1 MKRIYRGIMLL
12 AVIAMLVTEWAVAT
26 GGRST
31 SEQKRAEVSAA
42 AEDKATSAMPGA
54 GAENAADGAAEE
66 KTEPTPEPTPKPD
79 YAFANAHLRIS
90 EVMAKNHGSLVTPNG
105 EEPDW
110 IELENTAGEAI
121 ALNGYTLSDGKGK
134 FTFAASEVPANGYLV
149 IYAGA
154 EEGFTT
160 PFSLNADETLTLY
173 DPEGVTV
180 SQVKDLHTGADEACA
195 LNENGEYVFTDVPTP
210 GSENATEGRLPVAE
224 TPEASVKSLAA
235 DAQAFTVELSAA
247 PGAEIYYTSDG
258 SLPDEANGA
267 LYTEPIRIENNTI
280 LRAVARMEGCEPSRV
295 ATYSYLTDADHDMP
309 VISLV
314 ADRYGDF
321 SNIYWSK
328 WKNTETAGHME
339 LIDGGETVFS
349 AACGI
354 QLKGWTS
361 RELPKK
367 SLGIYFR
374 GKYGD
379 GSIKCDLFG
388 NGKKKYSSLSVRA
401 GQDYTAAVVRNELMQ
416 ALCAESCPDLVTQ
429 NGRYC
434 ALYINGSYWGLY
446 CLKENINE
454 HFIADVTGADKD
466 GIEIITGQTEADTDL
481 YEALSFTWNN
491 DMADGENYHRFTER
505 FNVDSLIDWI
515 ILEGYSANSDTL
527 GNIKYFRAPDYD
539 GNRYNLIFYD
549 LDWSLRYRM
558 NCYDNIF
565 NMAGNAGDQMW
576 RTANALIKNA
586 DFRDKFLTRFAEL
599 IGTTLSNAHVLERF
613 DQLAASVENE
623 VVNDHAKWDMSLDD
637 FYAYRENLHEFIT
650 DYDYADYCTGRIC
663 HFFALTNE
671 EEMRYFGRDNI
682 VIRSEDPDE
691 NTD

>member
-12 AVIAMLVTEWAVAT
+12 AVTAILVIEWAVAT
-26 GGRST
+26 GNRST
-31 SEQKRAEVSAA
+31 SEQKYTEVSTAMEAEAA
-42 AEDKATSAMPGA
+42 SALPGADAED
-54 GAENAADGAAEE
+54 AESDLAEIAIGS
-66 KTEPTPEPTPKPD
+66 TPEPTPKPD
-79 YAFANAHLRIS
+79 YTFSNAHLRIS
-90 EVMAKNHGSLVTPNG
+90 EVMAKNHGSLTTAAG
-105 EEPDW
+105 EAPDW

-134 FTFAASEVPANGYLV
+134 FTFAASEVPANGYLI

-154 EEGFTT
+154 EEGFTA

-173 DPEGVTV
+173 DPEGITV
-180 SQVKDLHTGADEACA
+180 SQVEDLHTGADESCA
-195 LNENGEYVFTDVPTP
+195 LNENGEYVFTDTPTP
-210 GSENATEGRLPVAE
+210 GSENATEGRLPVTAP
-224 TPEASVKSLAA
+224 PEASVQSLAA
-235 DAQAFTVELSAA
+235 DTEAFAVELSAA
-247 PGAEIYYTSDG
+247 PGAEIYYTNDG
-258 SLPDEANGA
+258 SLPDETNGK
-267 LYTEPIRIENNTI
+267 LYTEPLWIENNTI
-280 LRAVARMEGCEPSRV
+280 LRAVARAEGREPSRI

-314 ADRYGDF
+314 ADRYGEF

-328 WKNTETAGHME
+328 WKNTETTGHME
-339 LIDGGETVFS
+339 LLENGETVFS

-367 SLGIYFR
+367 SLGVYFR

-388 NGKKKYSSLSVRA
+388 NGEEKYSSLSIRA
-401 GQDYTAAVVRNELMQ
+401 GQDYTTTVVRNELMQ
-416 ALCAESCPDLVTQ
+416 QLCAESCPNLVTQ
-429 NGRYC
+429 HGRYC

-454 HFIADVTGADKD
+454 HFIADVTGAEKD
-466 GIEIITGQTEADTDL
+466 GIEIITGQTDADTDL
-481 YEALSFTWNN
+481 FEILSFTWNH
-491 DMADGENYHRFTER
+491 DMTDRDNYHWFTER
-505 FNVDSLIDWI
+505 FNVDSLIEWI

-576 RTANALIKNA
+576 RTANALIRNE
-586 DFRDKFLTRFAEL
+586 DFRDSFLTRFAGL
-599 IGTTLSNAHVLERF
+599 IGTTLSNAHVLEAF
-613 DQLAASVENE
+613 DALAASVENE
-623 VVNDHAKWDMSLDD
+623 VVNDRAKWDMSLDD
-637 FYAYRENLHEFIT
+637 FYAYRENLHSFIT

-671 EEMRYFGRDNI
+671 EEMHYFGRDNI
-682 VIRSEDPDE
+682 VIRSEDQNEDAY
-691 NTD
+691 